1 MEKNKLLLTR
11 ITIIAVFSALCFAM
25 TCVQIRMPAGDM
37 VHLGNFV
44 MILAA
49 LLLGGISG
57 GLVGSLGMGLY
68 DLIFYTSKTST
79 IIRTFALKFLV
90 GFLVGFF
97 FQLVLKKKWKTNKL
111 LLGSSIFF
119 FVLFGITLT
128 LFLLGDYSNL
138 SFSTGLASNVT
149 NVFHAEKTVTLYL
162 YVPIF
167 SFIFGL
173 FMFVAF
179 ILDHKFTERR
189 KAALFAIT
197 IAVLVNIVGEF
208 LLRWVLEGF
217 FNTVVSDIADGYIVS
232 LLTATSKIPG
242 SLITGLISIILATVV
257 YEPVYLGVKHLDL
270 FKKIEKSDVESL
282 ESEEETSL
290 EEATNIQ

>member
-111 LLGSSIFF
+111 LLGSSFFF

-149 NVFHAEKTVTLYL
+149 NVFNAKKPVTLYL

-173 FMFVAF
+173 FMFIAF

-197 IAVLVNIVGEF
+197 VAILVNIIGEF

-217 FNTVVSDIADGYIVS
+217 FNGDGYIAS
-232 LLTATSKIPG
+232 LVTATSKIPG

>member
-173 FMFVAF
+173 FLFVAF

-197 IAVLVNIVGEF
+197 VAILVNIIGEF

-217 FNTVVSDIADGYIVS
+217 FNGDGYIAS
-232 LLTATSKIPG
+232 LVTATSKIPG

>member
-173 FMFVAF
+173 FMFIAF
-179 ILDHKFTERR
+179 ILNHKFTERT

-197 IAVLVNIVGEF
+197 VAILVNIIGEF

-217 FNTVVSDIADGYIVS
+217 FNGDGYIAS
-232 LLTATSKIPG
+232 LVTATSKIPG